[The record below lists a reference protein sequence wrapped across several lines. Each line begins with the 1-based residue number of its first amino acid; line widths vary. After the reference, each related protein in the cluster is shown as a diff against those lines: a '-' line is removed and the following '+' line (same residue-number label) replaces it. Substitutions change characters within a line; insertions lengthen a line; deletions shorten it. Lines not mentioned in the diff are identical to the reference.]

1 MSAQPLRA
9 GPHRQRMLRAMGIT
23 PMRLRHAPAAEL
35 PPAEPPAQTMTAD
48 MPTSPMVAEAPLA
61 LVLPAGT
68 DPRVLDLLGRAMQ
81 AGGAAFARAP
91 RLEVADG
98 QLRQPPVHA
107 GAYLA
112 FGQEQARALG
122 RALPVQVMS
131 AAQVMLVEPPEALRQ
146 ADGKRKL
153 WSAMHAL
160 WRQVRRNG

>member
-1 MSAQPLRA
+1 MSALPLRA
-9 GPHRQRMLRAMGIT
+9 GAHRQRMLRAMGIT
-23 PMRLRHAPAAEL
+23 PMRLRHVSAAQL
-35 PPAEPPAQTMTAD
+35 PPAETIAAD
-48 MPTSPMVAEAPLA
+48 VPTSPMAAAAPLA

-68 DPRVLDLLGRAMQ
+68 EPRLLDLLGRAMQ
-81 AGGAAFARAP
+81 VGGAAFARAP
-91 RLEVADG
+91 RLEVVDG

-122 RALPVQVMS
+122 RALPVEVMS
-131 AAQVMLVEPPEALRQ
+131 VAQVMLVEPPEALRL